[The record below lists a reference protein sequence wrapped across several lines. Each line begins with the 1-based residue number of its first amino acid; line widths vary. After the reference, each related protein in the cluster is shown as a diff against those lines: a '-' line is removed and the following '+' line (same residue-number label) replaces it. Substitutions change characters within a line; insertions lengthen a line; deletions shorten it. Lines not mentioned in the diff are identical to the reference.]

1 MADAEVVG
9 RGSAGAGAG
18 SAGAGAAGAAGG
30 SGRTAAV
37 VERLEAEIR
46 AGTWP
51 RDSLLPPER
60 VLCGT
65 LGVSRPALREAIRI
79 LQSRGLLLVR
89 HGVGARVTGATSR
102 PVKEVYHRALGGSD
116 VAAKLME
123 ARLALEPAIAALA
136 AARADA
142 EDLSRIE
149 DLLDAFAHAMAEL
162 PRLAELDV
170 AFHQALASAARNPL
184 FTVMLEPLG
193 QLLAEER
200 LTGLVQLSPANALA
214 HHRAIHAAV
223 AARRPELA
231 SRRMRQHLEATAA
244 ELGLGAGA

>member
-1 MADAEVVG
+1 MAKDKS
-9 RGSAGAGAG
+9 SAHPETKPVTATI
-18 SAGAGAAGAAGG
+18 S
-30 SGRTAAV
+30 RTGAV
-37 VERLEAEIR
+37 VDRLEAEIR

-102 PVKEVYHRALGGSD
+102 PVKEVYHRAL
-116 VAAKLME
+116 VAGTTGADSAVATAALME

-142 EDLSRIE
+142 ADLGRIE
-149 DLLDAFAHAMAEL
+149 AVLDGFAAAMDDL
-162 PRLAELDV
+162 PRLAESDV
-170 AFHQALASAARNPL
+170 GFHQALCSASRNPL
-184 FTVMLEPLG
+184 FAVMLEPLG
-193 QLLAEER
+193 QLLSEDR
-200 LTGLVQLSPANALA
+200 LTGLVQLSPETALA
-214 HHRAIHAAV
+214 HHRAIFAAIV
-223 AARRPELA
+223 ARKPELA
-231 SRRMRQHLEATAA
+231 AKRMRTHLEATSA
-244 ELGLGAGA
+244 EFART